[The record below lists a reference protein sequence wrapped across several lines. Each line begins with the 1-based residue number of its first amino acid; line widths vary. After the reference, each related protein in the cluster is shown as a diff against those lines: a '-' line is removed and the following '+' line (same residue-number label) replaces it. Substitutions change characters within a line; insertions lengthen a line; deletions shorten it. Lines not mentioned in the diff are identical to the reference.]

1 MAEVELTSADHGATI
16 SIQLADEVVLRL
28 PENPTTGFRWELEPE
43 DLVEVVDDTFE
54 LDDDPLLGSGGTR
67 VLRLRAAKRGSGRL
81 QLKHWQPWE
90 GASSVT
96 RELQVNLEVA
106 G

>member
-1 MAEVELTSADHGATI
+1 MAQVELTSADHGATI
-16 SIQLADEVVLRL
+16 SIQLADEVLLRL

-43 DLVEVVDDTFE
+43 ALVEIIGDTFE
-54 LDDDPLLGSGGTR
+54 LADEPLLGSGGTR
-67 VLRLRAAKRGSGRL
+67 VLRLRAAKTGSGRL

-90 GASSVT
+90 GEHSVT
-96 RELQVNLEVA
+96 QELQVNLEVA